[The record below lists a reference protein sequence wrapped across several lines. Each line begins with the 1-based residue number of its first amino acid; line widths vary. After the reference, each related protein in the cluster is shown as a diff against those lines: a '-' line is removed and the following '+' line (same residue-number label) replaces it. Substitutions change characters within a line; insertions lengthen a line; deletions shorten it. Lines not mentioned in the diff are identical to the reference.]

1 MHISWS
7 SSSSSSSAAARA
19 SPADSPMGNSHAK
32 YGTLGRPFSKAFD
45 LDHRQCA
52 TTRGLSA
59 YWLYPQANATQLG
72 HRPEFLSE
80 VADSDNFGWPALAR
94 EGAPGTSSQDDDLLV
109 YISIDKAGSSSIR
122 RLLSRR
128 ANTRLEPVAE
138 YRSSWNGQCPPTVLK
153 YSNLCEV
160 AQLHGT
166 WPDACWHVNR
176 GAVVMDSR
184 LGFCSQ
190 GHGRACKY
198 LVVLREPVA
207 RLVSSYNYVR
217 WLVSI
222 PGPLRHAPSQPM
234 AHNPEVRGSRPAL
247 AVTWV

>member
-1 MHISWS
+1 M
-7 SSSSSSSAAARA
+7 A
-19 SPADSPMGNSHAK
+19 NSHAK
-32 YGTLGRPFSKAFD
+32 RPFYTRAFD
-45 LDHRQCA
+45 LDHRHCA

-122 RLLSRR
+122 NLLSRR

-138 YRSSWNGQCPPTVLK
+138 YRSSLTGQCPPPVLK
-153 YSNLCEV
+153 YTNLCE
-160 AQLHGT
+160 AALLRGT

-176 GAVVMDSR
+176 GAVVVDSR

-198 LVVLREPVA
+198 LLVLREPVA

-217 WLVSI
+217 WPVSMRGRLAS
-222 PGPLRHAPSQPM
+222 GPPLPLLAACQVQRPAG
-234 AHNPEVRGSRPAL
+234 RGSCP
-247 AVTWV
+247 